1 MGIRGFT
8 LTQDATLRRNTS
20 MLSGI
25 NWNLYERDLRLI
37 HFVKR
42 QPANSE
48 TLKSATEEPDARSK
62 ARERGAEI
70 RVRLARVYVLLYR
83 RLQFM

>member
-1 MGIRGFT
+1 
-8 LTQDATLRRNTS
+8 

-42 QPANSE
+42 QPWCEETSDEHTFQVISNARTANSE